1 MARHFFRLKLTL
13 LRNGLRS
20 NWLRKLG
27 IGFSAFAWFW
37 LVVASL
43 ALLLAS
49 RSQGLVVPLVFDSFF
64 LGWLLLPLL
73 GMGIDETLDPSR
85 LALLPLEGPALM
97 RGLLTASLVG
107 LGPVATLIALS
118 GALIHSRPGVAASI
132 VVGAAVAV
140 ELLLCVVGSR
150 AMTTV
155 FSGVLRSRRGR
166 DLLVFVVAVAG
177 VVPALAGQI
186 VPRLLVSPNH
196 KTITLGPAGRALS
209 WLPSGWLAQAVLQ
222 ARAGRL
228 PVAVAELAA
237 GVAAVAAGLWLWSR
251 ALQRALTTSEPAS
264 AKQGRKGGKR
274 QSLFSPPL
282 SFLPRTR
289 TGAMAAK
296 ELRYMWRDPRR
307 RASLLSVVILLAFP
321 VAGILMGR
329 THARQLVLLAGAGAL
344 VLCLQAVN
352 QFGLDGP
359 AFWMNV
365 AAGGDPA
372 ADLRGKNLA
381 IAVLGTVLVAVEAL
395 GLAALSGGWTYLPAA
410 VFLGAAAMGVA
421 LGVANQASVLAPYP
435 VTDTA
440 TNLWG
445 NNAGCLTALT
455 GLLAMVV
462 TGLLLGPIVAA
473 VAVSLAAWRA
483 GLVAVAAGAALY
495 GYLLWRLGCR
505 LAATRLRNRQI
516 EVLQAVSA
524 RSVA

>member
-1 MARHFFRLKLTL
+1 MARHFLRLKLTL

-20 NWLRKLG
+20 NWQRKLG

-43 ALLLAS
+43 GVLLAS

-64 LGWLLLPLL
+64 LGWLFLPLL
-73 GMGIDETLDPSR
+73 GMGTDETLDPSR

-107 LGPVATLIALS
+107 LGPIATLVALS
-118 GALIHSRPGVAASI
+118 GALIRARPGVAGSLVI
-132 VVGAAVAV
+132 GAAVAV

-150 AMTTV
+150 AMTTL

-177 VVPALAGQI
+177 IVPALAGQI

-196 KTITLGPAGRALS
+196 KTITLGPAGHALS
-209 WLPSGWLAQAVLQ
+209 WLPSGWLAQAILQ

-237 GVAAVAAGLWLWSR
+237 GVGAVAGALWVWSR

-264 AKQGRKGGKR
+264 AKQGRKGPG
-274 QSLFSPPL
+274 LFSPPL

-296 ELRYMWRDPRR
+296 EMRYMWRDPRR

-321 VAGILMGR
+321 AAGILMGR
-329 THARQLVLLAGAGAL
+329 THARQLVLLGGAGAL
-344 VLCLQAVN
+344 ALCLQAVN

-381 IAVLGTVLVAVEAL
+381 IAVLGAVLVAVEAL
-395 GLAALSGGWTYLPAA
+395 GLAVLSGGWAYLPAA

-435 VTDTA
+435 VTDTT

-455 GLLAMVV
+455 GLLAMAV
-462 TGLLLGPIVAA
+462 TGLLLGPVVAA
-473 VAVSLAAWRA
+473 VAVSLAAWRP
-483 GLVAVAAGAALY
+483 GLIVVAAAAALY
-495 GYLLWRLGCR
+495 GYFLWRLGCR

-524 RSVA
+524 RSAAP

>member
-1 MARHFFRLKLTL
+1 MARHFLRLKLTL

-27 IGFSAFAWFW
+27 IGFSVFAWFW
-37 LVVASL
+37 LVVAAL
-43 ALLLAS
+43 GLLLAS
-49 RSQGLVVPLVFDSFF
+49 RSQALVVPLVFDAFL
-64 LGWLLLPLL
+64 LGWLFLPLL
-73 GMGIDETLDPSR
+73 GMGTDETLDPSR
-85 LALLPLEGPALM
+85 LALLPLERPTLM

-107 LGPVATLIALS
+107 LAPIATLLALS
-118 GALIHSRPGVAASI
+118 GVLIRLRPGPAGTLVI
-132 VVGAAVAV
+132 GALLAV

-150 AMTTV
+150 AVTTL

-166 DLLVFVVAVAG
+166 DVLVFVLAIAG
-177 VVPALAGQI
+177 LVPALAGQI

-196 KTITLGPAGRALS
+196 RTITVGPAGRVLY
-209 WLPSGWLAQAVLQ
+209 WLPSGWLAHAVLQ
-222 ARAGRL
+222 ARAGHL
-228 PVAVAELAA
+228 LVAVAELVA
-237 GVAAVAAGLWLWSR
+237 GGVAVAAALWLWAW
-251 ALQRALTTSEPAS
+251 ALQRALTTSEPAT
-264 AKQGRKGGKR
+264 AKQARKGPG
-274 QSLFSPPL
+274 LFSPPL

-289 TGAMAAK
+289 TGAVAAK
-296 ELRYMWRDPRR
+296 EMRYMWRDPRR

-329 THARQLVLLAGAGAL
+329 TQARELVLLAGAG
-344 VLCLQAVN
+344 VLILGLQAVN

-381 IAVLGTVLVAVEAL
+381 IAAPGAVVVAVEAV
-395 GLAALSGGWTYLPAA
+395 GLAALSGGWAYIPAA
-410 VFLGAAAMGVA
+410 LLLGAAAMGVT

-435 VTDTA
+435 VTDSS

-462 TGLLLGPIVAA
+462 TGLLLGPIVVG
-473 VAVSLAAWRA
+473 VAVSLTAWRV
-483 GLVAVAAGAALY
+483 GLTAVAAGGAIY
-495 GYLLWRLGCR
+495 GFLLWRLGCR
-505 LAATRLRNRQI
+505 LAANRLRNRQL
-516 EVLQAVSA
+516 EVLQAVSG
-524 RSVA
+524 RSAP

>member
-1 MARHFFRLKLTL
+1 MARHFLRLKLTL

-20 NWLRKLG
+20 NRLRKLG

-37 LVVASL
+37 LVVAAL
-43 ALLLAS
+43 GLLLAS

-64 LGWLLLPLL
+64 LGWLFLPLL

-107 LGPVATLIALS
+107 LGPIATLLAFS
-118 GALIHSRPGVAASI
+118 GVLVRSRPGAAGSLVI
-132 VVGAAVAV
+132 GAVVAV

-150 AMTTV
+150 AMTTL

-177 VVPALAGQI
+177 IVPALAGQI

-237 GVAAVAAGLWLWSR
+237 GVAVVAAGLWVWSW

-264 AKQGRKGGKR
+264 ARQSRKGPG
-274 QSLFSPPL
+274 LFSPPL

-296 ELRYMWRDPRR
+296 EMRYMWRDPRR
-307 RASLLSVVILLAFP
+307 RASLLSVVVLLAFP
-321 VAGILMGR
+321 AAGILMGR
-329 THARQLVLLAGAGAL
+329 THSRQLVLLAGAGAL

-381 IAVLGTVLVAVEAL
+381 IAVLGAVLVAVEAL
-395 GLAALSGGWTYLPAA
+395 ALAVLSGGWAYVPDA

-455 GLLAMVV
+455 GLLAMAV

-483 GLVAVAAGAALY
+483 GLIGVAAGAALY
-495 GYLLWRLGCR
+495 GYVLWRLGCR
-505 LAATRLRNRQI
+505 LAAARLRNRQI

-524 RSVA
+524 RSAAS

>member
-1 MARHFFRLKLTL
+1 MARHFLRLKLTL

-20 NWLRKLG
+20 NWQRKLG
-27 IGFSAFAWFW
+27 IGLSAFAWFW

-43 ALLLAS
+43 GVLLAS

-64 LGWLLLPLL
+64 LGWLFLPLL
-73 GMGIDETLDPSR
+73 GMGTDETLDPSR
-85 LALLPLEGPALM
+85 LALLPLEGPVLM

-107 LGPVATLIALS
+107 LGPVATLVALS
-118 GALIHSRPGVAASI
+118 GALIRARPGVAESLVI
-132 VVGAAVAV
+132 GAAVAV

-150 AMTTV
+150 AMTTL

-177 VVPALAGQI
+177 IVPALAGQI

-209 WLPSGWLAQAVLQ
+209 WLPSGWLAQSILQ
-222 ARAGRL
+222 ARAGHL
-228 PVAVAELAA
+228 PVAIAELAA
-237 GVAAVAAGLWLWSR
+237 GGAAVAAGLWVWSR
-251 ALQRALTTSEPAS
+251 ALQRALTTSEPGS
-264 AKQGRKGGKR
+264 AKQGRKGPG
-274 QSLFSPPL
+274 LFSPPL

-296 ELRYMWRDPRR
+296 EMRYMWRDPRR

-329 THARQLVLLAGAGAL
+329 THSRQLVLLAGAGAL

-381 IAVLGTVLVAVEAL
+381 IAVPGAVLVAVEAL
-395 GLAALSGGWTYLPAA
+395 GLAVLSGGWAYLPAA
-410 VFLGAAAMGVA
+410 VFLGAAAIGVA

-455 GLLAMVV
+455 GLLAMAV
-462 TGLLLGPIVAA
+462 TGLLLGPVVAA
-473 VAVSLAAWRA
+473 VAVSLAAWRP
-483 GLVAVAAGAALY
+483 GLIVVAAAAALY
-495 GYLLWRLGCR
+495 GYVLWRLGCR
-505 LAATRLRNRQI
+505 LAAARLRNRQI
-516 EVLQAVSA
+516 EVLQAVSS
-524 RSVA
+524 RSAA

>member
-1 MARHFFRLKLTL
+1 MARHFLRLKLTL

-37 LVVASL
+37 LVVAAL
-43 ALLLAS
+43 GLLLAS

-64 LGWLLLPLL
+64 LGWLFLPLL
-73 GMGIDETLDPSR
+73 GMGTDETLDPSR

-107 LGPVATLIALS
+107 LGPVATLAALS
-118 GALIHSRPGVAASI
+118 GAAIRARPGLAESLVI
-132 VVGAAVAV
+132 GAAVAV

-150 AMTTV
+150 AMTTL

-177 VVPALAGQI
+177 IVPALAGQI

-209 WLPSGWLAQAVLQ
+209 WLPPGWLAQAILQ

-228 PVAVAELAA
+228 PVAIAELSA
-237 GVAAVAAGLWLWSR
+237 GVAAVAAGLWLWSW

-264 AKQGRKGGKR
+264 AKQGRKGPG
-274 QSLFSPPL
+274 LFSPPL

-296 ELRYMWRDPRR
+296 EMRYMWRDPRR

-329 THARQLVLLAGAGAL
+329 THSRQLVLLAGAGAL

-381 IAVLGTVLVAVEAL
+381 IAVLGR
-395 GLAALSGGWTYLPAA
+395 SWWPSRPWGWR
-410 VFLGAAAMGVA
+410 
-421 LGVANQASVLAPYP
+421 
-435 VTDTA
+435 
-440 TNLWG
+440 
-445 NNAGCLTALT
+445 C
-455 GLLAMVV
+455 
-462 TGLLLGPIVAA
+462 
-473 VAVSLAAWRA
+473 
-483 GLVAVAAGAALY
+483 
-495 GYLLWRLGCR
+495 
-505 LAATRLRNRQI
+505 
-516 EVLQAVSA
+516 
-524 RSVA
+524 

>member
-1 MARHFFRLKLTL
+1 MARHFLRLKLTL

-37 LVVASL
+37 LVVVTL
-43 ALLLAS
+43 GLLLAR
-49 RSQGLVVPLVFDSFF
+49 RSQALVVPLVFDSFF
-64 LGWLLLPLL
+64 LGWLFLPLL
-73 GMGIDETLDPSR
+73 GMGTDETLDPSR

-97 RGLLTASLVG
+97 RGLLTASLMG
-107 LGPVATLIALS
+107 LGPIATLVAFS
-118 GALIHSRPGVAASI
+118 GVLIRARPGVAASI
-132 VVGAAVAV
+132 VIGAAVAV

-150 AMTTV
+150 AMTTL

-166 DLLVFVVAVAG
+166 DLLVFVVAVG
-177 VVPALAGQI
+177 GIVPALAGQI
-186 VPRLLVSPNH
+186 VPRLVVSSNH
-196 KTITLGPAGRALS
+196 KTITLGPAGRALW
-209 WLPSGWLAQAVLQ
+209 WLPSGWLAQAILQ
-222 ARAGRL
+222 ARARHL
-228 PVAVAELAA
+228 AVAVAALAA
-237 GVAAVAAGLWLWSR
+237 GGAAVAAALWLWSWS
-251 ALQRALTTSEPAS
+251 LQRALTTSEPAS
-264 AKQGRKGGKR
+264 AKQRRKGHR
-274 QSLFSPPL
+274 QQSLFSPPL
-282 SFLPRTR
+282 SLLPRTR
-289 TGAMAAK
+289 AGAMAAK
-296 ELRYMWRDPRR
+296 EMRYMWRDPRR

-329 THARQLVLLAGAGAL
+329 THSRELVLLAGAGGLAL
-344 VLCLQAVN
+344 SLQAVN

-381 IAVLGTVLVAVEAL
+381 IALPGAVLVAVEAV
-395 GLAALSGGWTYLPAA
+395 GLAVLSGGWTYLPAA
-410 VFLGAAAMGVA
+410 LFLGAAAMGVA

-445 NNAGCLTALT
+445 NNTGCLTALT
-455 GLLAMVV
+455 GLLAMAV

-473 VAVSLAAWRA
+473 VAVSLAAWRP
-483 GLVAVAAGAALY
+483 GLIAVAGGAALY
-495 GYLLWRLGCR
+495 GYVLWRLGCR
-505 LAATRLRNRQI
+505 LAAKRLRTRQI

-524 RSVA
+524 RSAT

>member
-1 MARHFFRLKLTL
+1 M
-13 LRNGLRS
+13 
-20 NWLRKLG
+20 
-27 IGFSAFAWFW
+27 
-37 LVVASL
+37 
-43 ALLLAS
+43 
-49 RSQGLVVPLVFDSFF
+49 
-64 LGWLLLPLL
+64 
-73 GMGIDETLDPSR
+73 
-85 LALLPLEGPALM
+85 
-97 RGLLTASLVG
+97 G
-107 LGPVATLIALS
+107 LGPIATLVALS
-118 GALIHSRPGVAASI
+118 GALIRARPGVAGSLVI
-132 VVGAAVAV
+132 GAVVAV

-150 AMTTV
+150 AMTTL

-177 VVPALAGQI
+177 IVPALAGQI
-186 VPRLLVSPNH
+186 VPRLLVSPNRQ
-196 KTITLGPAGRALS
+196 TITLGPAGRALS

-237 GVAAVAAGLWLWSR
+237 GVAAVAAGLWVWSW

-264 AKQGRKGGKR
+264 AKQGRKGPG
-274 QSLFSPPL
+274 LFSPPL

-296 ELRYMWRDPRR
+296 EMRYMWRDPRR

-321 VAGILMGR
+321 AAGILMGR
-329 THARQLVLLAGAGAL
+329 TRSRQLVLLAGAGAL

-372 ADLRGKNLA
+372 ADIRGKNLA
-381 IAVLGTVLVAVEAL
+381 IAVPGAVLVAVEGL
-395 GLAALSGGWTYLPAA
+395 GLALLSGGWAYLPAA

-435 VTDTA
+435 VTDSA

-455 GLLAMVV
+455 GLLAMAV

-473 VAVSLAAWRA
+473 VALSLAAWRP
-483 GLVAVAAGAALY
+483 GLIAVAAGAVLY
-495 GYLLWRLGCR
+495 GYVLWRLGCR

-524 RSVA
+524 RSGARSEQRAR

>member
-1 MARHFFRLKLTL
+1 MARHFLRLKFTL

-27 IGFSAFAWFW
+27 IGFSVFAWFW
-37 LVVASL
+37 VVVAAL
-43 ALLLAS
+43 GLLLAS

-107 LGPVATLIALS
+107 MGPVATLIALS
-118 GALIHSRPGVAASI
+118 GALIRARPGVAGSL

-150 AMTTV
+150 AVTTL

-177 VVPALAGQI
+177 IVPALAGQI

-237 GVAAVAAGLWLWSR
+237 DVAAVAAGLWLWSR

-264 AKQGRKGGKR
+264 AKRGRKGGKR
-274 QSLFSPPL
+274 QGLFSPPL

-321 VAGILMGR
+321 IAGVLMGR

-381 IAVLGTVLVAVEAL
+381 IAVLGAVLVAVEAL
-395 GLAALSGGWTYLPAA
+395 GLAVLSGGWAYLPAA

-462 TGLLLGPIVAA
+462 TGLLLGPVVAA
-473 VAVSLAAWRA
+473 VAVSLARWRA

-505 LAATRLRNRQI
+505 LAAARLRNRQI

-524 RSVA
+524 RSAA

>member
-1 MARHFFRLKLTL
+1 MARHFLRLKLTL

-27 IGFSAFAWFW
+27 IGFSVFAWFW
-37 LVVASL
+37 LVVAAL
-43 ALLLAS
+43 GLLLAA
-49 RSQGLVVPLVFDSFF
+49 RSQALVVPLVFDAFF

-73 GMGIDETLDPSR
+73 GMGTDETLDPSR
-85 LALLPLEGPALM
+85 LALLPLERPTLM

-107 LGPVATLIALS
+107 LAPVATLVALS
-118 GALIHSRPGVAASI
+118 GALIRLRPGLEGTLVI
-132 VVGAAVAV
+132 GALLAV

-150 AMTTV
+150 AMTTL

-166 DLLVFVVAVAG
+166 DVLVFVLAIAG
-177 VVPALAGQI
+177 LVPALAGQI

-196 KTITLGPAGRALS
+196 RTITVGPAGRALY
-209 WLPSGWLAQAVLQ
+209 WLPSGWLAHAVLQ
-222 ARAGRL
+222 ARAGHL
-228 PVAVAELAA
+228 LVAVVELAA
-237 GVAAVAAGLWLWSR
+237 GALAVAAALWLWSW

-264 AKQGRKGGKR
+264 AKQARKGPG
-274 QSLFSPPL
+274 LFSPPL

-289 TGAMAAK
+289 TGAVAAK

-321 VAGILMGR
+321 VAGVLMGR
-329 THARQLVLLAGAGAL
+329 THARELVLLAGAGAL

-381 IAVLGTVLVAVEAL
+381 IAAPGAVVVTLEAV
-395 GLAALSGGWTYLPAA
+395 GLAALSGGWAYVPAA
-410 VFLGAAAMGVA
+410 LLLGAAAMGVT

-435 VTDTA
+435 VADSA

-455 GLLAMVV
+455 GLLALVV
-462 TGLLLGPIVAA
+462 TGLLLGPIVTA
-473 VAVSLAAWRA
+473 VAVSLTLWRP
-483 GLVAVAAGAALY
+483 GLVAVAAGGAIY
-495 GYLLWRLGCR
+495 GFLLWRLGCR
-505 LAATRLRNRQI
+505 LAANRLSSRQL
-516 EVLQAVSA
+516 EVLQAVSG
-524 RSVA
+524 RSAP

>member
-1 MARHFFRLKLTL
+1 MARHFLRLKLTL

-20 NWLRKLG
+20 NWQRKLG
-27 IGFSAFAWFW
+27 IGLSAFAWFW

-43 ALLLAS
+43 GVLLAS

-64 LGWLLLPLL
+64 LGWLFLPLL
-73 GMGIDETLDPSR
+73 GMGTDETLDPSR

-107 LGPVATLIALS
+107 LGPVATLVALS
-118 GALIHSRPGVAASI
+118 GAAIRARPGLAESLVI
-132 VVGAAVAV
+132 GAAVAV

-150 AMTTV
+150 AMTTL

-177 VVPALAGQI
+177 IVPALAGQI

-209 WLPSGWLAQAVLQ
+209 WLPPGWLAQAILQ

-228 PVAVAELAA
+228 PVAIAELSA
-237 GVAAVAAGLWLWSR
+237 GVAAVAAGLWLWSW

-264 AKQGRKGGKR
+264 AKQGRKGPG
-274 QSLFSPPL
+274 LFSPPL

-296 ELRYMWRDPRR
+296 EMRYMWRDPRR

-321 VAGILMGR
+321 AAGILMGR
-329 THARQLVLLAGAGAL
+329 TRSRELVLLAGAGAL
-344 VLCLQAVN
+344 ALCLQAVN
-352 QFGLDGP
+352 QFGLDGA

-372 ADLRGKNLA
+372 ADLLGKNLA
-381 IAVLGTVLVAVEAL
+381 IAVLGAVLVAVEAL
-395 GLAALSGGWTYLPAA
+395 GLAVLSGGWAYLPAA
-410 VFLGAAAMGVA
+410 VFLGAAAIGVA

-440 TNLWG
+440 TSLWG

-455 GLLAMVV
+455 GLLAMAV
-462 TGLLLGPIVAA
+462 TGLLLGPVVAA
-473 VAVSLAAWRA
+473 VAVSLAAWRP
-483 GLVAVAAGAALY
+483 GLIVVAAAAALY
-495 GYLLWRLGCR
+495 GYFLWRLGCR

-516 EVLQAVSA
+516 EVLEAVSS
-524 RSVA
+524 RSAA